1 MSNKFIT
8 TDEAVDSL
16 DSLIRSVKDLES
28 LRRAVRSAAKE
39 FPMTKMTGKVDAPK
53 THELLSSCLADLIE
67 ACAHLSQGDDA
78 DRTALSR
85 ELATRI
91 IDEALRGPVS

>member
-1 MSNKFIT
+1 MSNEYIT

-16 DSLIRSVKDLES
+16 DSLRRSVKDLES
-28 LRRAVRSAAKE
+28 LRRAIRNAAKE
-39 FPMTKMTGKVDAPK
+39 FPLTKLAKPIELPK
-53 THELLSSCLADLIE
+53 THELLSACLADLIE

-78 DRTALSR
+78 DRIALSK

-91 IDEALRGPVS
+91 IEEGLK

>member
-8 TDEAVDSL
+8 TDEAVDAL
-16 DSLIRSVKDLES
+16 DSLRRSVKDLDS
-28 LRRAVRSAAKE
+28 LRRAIRNAAKE
-39 FPMTKMTGKVDAPK
+39 FPLTKLARPIKMPK
-53 THELLSSCLADLIE
+53 AHEMLSACLADLIE

-78 DRTALSR
+78 DRIELSK

-91 IDEALRGPVS
+91 VEEGLK

>member
-1 MSNKFIT
+1 MSNEFIT
-8 TDEAVDSL
+8 TDEAFDAL
-16 DSLIRSVKDLES
+16 DSLRRSVKDLENI
-28 LRRAVRSAAKE
+28 RRAIRSAVKPFALTKLAK
-39 FPMTKMTGKVDAPK
+39 PIDAPK

-78 DRTALSR
+78 DRIELSK

-91 IDEALRGPVS
+91 IEGVAK